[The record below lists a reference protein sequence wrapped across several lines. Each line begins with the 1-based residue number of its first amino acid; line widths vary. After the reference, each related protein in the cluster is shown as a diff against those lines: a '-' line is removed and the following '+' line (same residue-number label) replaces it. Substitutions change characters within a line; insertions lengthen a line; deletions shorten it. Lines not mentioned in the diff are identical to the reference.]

1 MFAQVFAQ
9 TLALAAAGY
18 LPPDARIAASRPC
31 SALPRAGAIF
41 ASETREAGGQGPGAF
56 LQRGLPK
63 NQQPVREVQNL
74 RREFLFDWPMD
85 DGYTDKLKGLYG
97 ATMLVVSLPIAFDTY
112 RVLPAQLPELLAAA
126 HTGTAAFMVV
136 AVLRL
141 RLGWG
146 FVQKRLKERVSYY
159 EQNQRGFLAK
169 KDDEAVLRD
178 RLIEKS
184 EVAPALRR
192 IDRSLLPLLAS
203 LLVSTAALE
212 ISDVPVLRTL
222 SGDSATRC
230 AAVGSA
236 GHPGAPFPLC
246 PLCSRRACP
255 TAAAPLPRRY
265 TSQLRG
271 DDEFAAAEQAKARQR
286 MGGGAGEQENVK
298 PLYCDSRYYKILAGG
313 NSQGGV
319 GCN

>member
-222 SGDSATRC
+222 SGDSATR
-230 AAVGSA
+230 
-236 GHPGAPFPLC
+236 
-246 PLCSRRACP
+246 
-255 TAAAPLPRRY
+255 Y